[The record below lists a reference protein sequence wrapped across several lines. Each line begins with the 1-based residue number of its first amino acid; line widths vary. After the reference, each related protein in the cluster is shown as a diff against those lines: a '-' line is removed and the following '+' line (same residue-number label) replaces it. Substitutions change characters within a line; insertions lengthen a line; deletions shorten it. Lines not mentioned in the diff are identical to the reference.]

1 MARSERTDSHEEGE
15 RMKQLMIFAT
25 LMATAGSA
33 MAMSEGEYVAKA
45 ADCAA
50 CHTSSTGANLAGG
63 VRFATPLGEIYSTNI
78 TPDVKSGIGGYSFEE
93 FDKAMRQ
100 GIAKDGHPLYPAMPY
115 TSYVKMSGKDM
126 HALYDYLMK
135 EVQPQPVANRENDI
149 SWPMSVRW
157 PLHVWNSIFLE
168 EGEYT
173 TQADKSA
180 EWNRGAYLVQGA
192 GHCGACHTPR
202 GWAQQEK
209 AVDDQSTAFLS
220 GGELDGWSAP
230 SLRGLRV
237 SQPELVTLLKTG
249 RNAHDAVSGPMGE
262 VITNSTQFMT
272 DADLNS
278 MAVYLLSLKAD
289 PQDKP
294 AKVAVATQAGQQTFM
309 RYCSTCHGVNG
320 GGKDYTIPALAG
332 NLTVNAENP
341 QTLLRV
347 ILNGGQTPVTAAHM
361 SDTMPAYGWTL
372 TDEQAAELTNT
383 LRASWG
389 NHAAIVTPE
398 DVAKARK
405 AGKSQDSR

>member
-1 MARSERTDSHEEGE
+1 
-15 RMKQLMIFAT
+15 MKQLMIFAT

-33 MAMSEGEYVAKA
+33 MAMSEGEYVAKS

-50 CHTSSTGANLAGG
+50 CHTSSQGADLAGG

-78 TPDVKSGIGGYSFEE
+78 TPDVKNGIGGYSFEA
-93 FDKAMRQ
+93 FDKAMRE

-115 TSYVKMSGKDM
+115 TSYVKMSDKDM
-126 HALYDYLMK
+126 RALYDYLMK
-135 EVQPQPVANRENDI
+135 EVKPQAVANRDNDI
-149 SWPMSVRW
+149 SWPMSIRW

-168 EGEYT
+168 EGEYKP
-173 TQADKSA
+173 QADQSA
-180 EWNRGAYLVQGA
+180 QWNRGAYLVQGA

-209 AVDDQSTAFLS
+209 AVDQQSTAFLS
-220 GGELDGWSAP
+220 GGELDGWSVP
-230 SLRGLRV
+230 SLRGLKV

-272 DADLNS
+272 EEDLNS
-278 MAVYLLSLKAD
+278 MAVYLLSLKPDA
-289 PQDKP
+289 QEKTG
-294 AKVAVATQAGQQTFM
+294 KLATVTSGGQQTFM
-309 RYCSTCHGVNG
+309 RYCSTCHGVKGDGNASA
-320 GGKDYTIPALAG
+320 IPALAG
-332 NLTVNAENP
+332 NLTVNADNP

-361 SDTMPAYGWTL
+361 SNTMPGYGWTL
-372 TDEQAAELTNT
+372 TDQQTAELTNT

-389 NHAAIVTPE
+389 NQAREVTAG

-405 AGKSQDSR
+405 AGK